1 MSMSAKI
8 TCTQPLSLRKT
19 KCCPGPYN
27 PNLTSAVNFNQTL
40 QEIAVN
46 QAKLN
51 HSIVEST
58 MICRN
63 ANGRLLKKKLK
74 CRRLVQNWQNLL
86 F

>member
-19 KCCPGPYN
+19 KCCPRPYN
-27 PNLTSAVNFNQTL
+27 PNLTSAVNFNQAL

-51 HSIVEST
+51 Y
-58 MICRN
+58 RN
-63 ANGRLLKKKLK
+63 NR
-74 CRRLVQNWQNLL
+74 
-86 F
+86 